1 MLTFLDL
8 KMIWMTHHFGPAQEG
23 DEKRLVQT
31 CRVEIQDKVGSFC
44 FRFPGTGYLALR
56 FMGAYGTA
64 RFAEMIGSFRFA
76 SFRFAS
82 FPFHRRFLTSVS
94 LLDEEFTLCW
104 RACGSGGLERI
115 VG

>member
-8 KMIWMTHHFGPAQEG
+8 KMSWMTHHFGPAQGG

-31 CRVEIQDKVGSFC
+31 CRVEI
-44 FRFPGTGYLALR
+44 
-56 FMGAYGTA
+56 TA

-76 SFRFAS
+76 SF
-82 FPFHRRFLTSVS
+82 PLHRRFLTSVS

>member
-31 CRVEIQDKVGSFC
+31 CRVEIQDEGGSFR

-56 FMGAYGTA
+56 FVGAYSTA
-64 RFAEMIGSFRFA
+64 RFAEMIG

>member
-31 CRVEIQDKVGSFC
+31 CRVEIQDEVGS

-56 FMGAYGTA
+56 FVGAYSTA
-64 RFAEMIGSFRFA
+64 RFAEMIG